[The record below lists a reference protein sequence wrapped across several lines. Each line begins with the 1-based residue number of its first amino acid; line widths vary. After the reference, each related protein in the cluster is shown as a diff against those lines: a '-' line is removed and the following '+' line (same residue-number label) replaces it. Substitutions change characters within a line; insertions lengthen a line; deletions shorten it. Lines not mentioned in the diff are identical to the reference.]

1 MINNPGTNLL
11 PAQINRR
18 FDFSR
23 RRRCSAAANPRH
35 KLAADGDGVFI
46 ECQKPALLA
55 QLVERSAYKWEVGGS
70 IPIGVV
76 LVEGFV
82 HRSVRLDG
90 AINASPPEQRTGPH
104 FQRPTAD

>member
-46 ECQKPALLA
+46 EGIEILPCKAL
-55 QLVERSAYKWEVGGS
+55 
-70 IPIGVV
+70 
-76 LVEGFV
+76 
-82 HRSVRLDG
+82 HT
-90 AINASPPEQRTGPH
+90 PPGR
-104 FQRPTAD
+104 ADQI

>member
-35 KLAADGDGVFI
+35 TLAADGDGVFI
-46 ECQKPALLA
+46 ECI
-55 QLVERSAYKWEVGGS
+55 E
-70 IPIGVV
+70 I
-76 LVEGFV
+76 
-82 HRSVRLDG
+82 
-90 AINASPPEQRTGPH
+90 
-104 FQRPTAD
+104 